1 MARRTSVSRRSFLE
15 QVAGGVVGATLIG
28 GTASATHGGLAQ
40 AGITDSDTG
49 ARADPVG
56 RGRGAGVTDSDTG
69 SAADPVGRGRGGRT
83 GGPQGQAGSG
93 VTDRDGGPTADPAGQ
108 GRSGGSASR
117 PSAAIE
123 AENARIRAENRRVE
137 EENRRIQAMERQRD
151 QLETEMQALG
161 GSKPP
166 QKL

>member
-1 MARRTSVSRRSFLE
+1 MARKTSVSRRSFLE

-40 AGITDSDTG
+40 AGTTDSDTG

-56 RGRGAGVTDSDTG
+56 RGRGAGVTDSDNG

-83 GGPQGQAGSG
+83 
-93 VTDRDGGPTADPAGQ
+93 GGPTADPAGQ

-117 PSAAIE
+117 PSPAIE

>member
-1 MARRTSVSRRSFLE
+1 MAERSEAKSAKRSFGRSFLE
-15 QVAGGVVGATLIG
+15 QVVGGVVGATLVVG
-28 GTASATHGGLAQ
+28 SASATHGRLTQ
-40 AGITDSDTG
+40 AAATDSDSG
-49 ARADPVG
+49 AQ
-56 RGRGAGVTDSDTG
+56 
-69 SAADPVGRGRGGRT
+69 ADPVGRGRGGRT

-117 PSAAIE
+117 PSPAIE

-137 EENRRIQAMERQRD
+137 EENRRIQAMERERD